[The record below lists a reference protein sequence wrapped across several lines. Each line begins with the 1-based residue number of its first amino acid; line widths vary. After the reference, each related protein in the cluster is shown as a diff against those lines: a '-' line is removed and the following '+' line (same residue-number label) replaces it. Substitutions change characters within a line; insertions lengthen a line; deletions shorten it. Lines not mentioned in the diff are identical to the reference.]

1 VLVLLPTDSN
11 KLLLQWKGSFEV
23 LEKVRGDDYKIQL
36 TGRTKMFHANML
48 KKYFERNQEVS
59 EKQTDPSVQQ
69 LSAVRMRMRLEVRLI
84 FARLCRKRRLEMSR
98 SVRIYLR
105 VRDRKS

>member
-1 VLVLLPTDSN
+1 
-11 KLLLQWKGSFEV
+11 
-23 LEKVRGDDYKIQL
+23 
-36 TGRTKMFHANML
+36 MFHANML

-105 VRDRKS
+105 VNRKSWIFWRRSKMCLQTFQR